1 MKKTL
6 LIGAIALALALASP
20 FSQAHRVWI
29 KPSTTSVS
37 GDSEWITFDVAVANG
52 IFHPDHFAYPA
63 ERLSVV
69 SPSGEPVDIQNQ
81 QKLRYRSVFDVELT
95 QSGTYKVFNA
105 SQSLVAFWKDEDGER
120 HFWPGRGKTGTV
132 EEFYKAV
139 PQDANELNVMQTA
152 NRLETYVT
160 LGAPIAGNNKLTGQG
175 LELKAL
181 THPNDAYTG
190 EPIDFQFF
198 MSGNEAQGT
207 KVIVVKDGEKYR
219 DTTSDVEL
227 VADEQGKISLQFDEP
242 GMYWL
247 EAEYEDD
254 KAKAPAKKRRASY
267 VLVFEVLPL

>member
-1 MKKTL
+1 MKKSL
-6 LIGAIALALALASP
+6 LIGATALALTLASP

-69 SPSGEPVDIQNQ
+69 SPSGNPVDIQNQ

-95 QSGTYKVFNA
+95 ESGTYKVFNA
-105 SQSLVAFWKDEDGER
+105 SQSLVAFWKDADGER

-132 EEFYKAV
+132 EEFYEAV
-139 PQDANELNVMQTA
+139 PQDADDLNVMETA

-160 LGAPIAGNNKLTGQG
+160 LGAPTADNNKLTGKG

-198 MSGNEAQGT
+198 MSGDKAQGT
-207 KVIVVKDGEKYR
+207 KVTVVKDGEKYR
-219 DTTSDVEL
+219 DTAGGVE
-227 VADEQGKISLQFDEP
+227 VTANKEGKISLQFDEP

-247 EAEYEDD
+247 EAEFEDD
-254 KAKAPAKKRRASY
+254 NAKAPAQKRRGMF
-267 VLVFEVLPL
+267 VLVMEVLPL